1 MATFFF
7 PQGGHCGEVQLYLN
21 IPWRS
26 QIIMYIYMKL
36 WSIFNYF
43 FSFSDWR
50 EEQRFFMNW
59 VVADLQVFMSGSN
72 NRGTVDIKDIMA
84 TGKRSQVARLVCEPS
99 LVILSLV
106 TYRILEK
113 DLVLEM
119 FSLHWVGSH
128 LPVAGLWLRFQVAG
142 YMKLVGRELAC
153 EKQPFILAPH
163 RSERFARRNLWDSAT
178 EIPYWWRICSTNI
191 ACFPIDS

>member
-1 MATFFF
+1 MLVTFLEDLK
-7 PQGGHCGEVQLYLN
+7 GHCGEVQPYLK
-21 IPWRS
+21 IPWNS
-26 QIIMYIYMKL
+26 KL
-36 WSIFNYF
+36 SCTFTWNFTQSSVAF
-43 FSFSDWR
+43 FFFR
-50 EEQRFFMNW
+50 LEREQRFVLNR
-59 VVADLQVFMSGSN
+59 VGADLQVFISGSN
-72 NRGTVDIKDIMA
+72 NRGTADIKDIMA

-153 EKQPFILAPH
+153 KTAIYPSCSSPLGTFCKEEPLGLSDSNSILMK
-163 RSERFARRNLWDSAT
+163 
-178 EIPYWWRICSTNI
+178 NI
-191 ACFPIDS
+191 FHKYYLFS